1 MGLNLQNA
9 KSVLSKIFDYEKTQN
24 EFERGFKMKKIII
37 FLFSLTMVLSLV
49 GCNNSH
55 HLGDS
60 TVDSNNNFEVKLISA
75 EFVDEINMDENDANF
90 FMPASNDSEKHTLK
104 PADDCVLFHYTYE
117 YKYVGT
123 KELKDRFHDYAKP
136 ILIYDKEYQ
145 FSEDYC
151 SVRKVDSKWH
161 YLSSDID
168 AEFFKVKHG
177 IKNTVFYDS
186 TYKPLD
192 DTTYQVR
199 GFISVPEKVK
209 LEHKSLEFCL
219 YLMGQ
224 KYVIE

>member
-1 MGLNLQNA
+1 
-9 KSVLSKIFDYEKTQN
+9 
-24 EFERGFKMKKIII
+24 MKKIIAL
-37 FLFSLTMVLSLV
+37 FFSLITTFSLV
-49 GCNNSH
+49 GCSNSP
-55 HLGDS
+55 HLGDI
-60 TVDSNNNFEVKLISA
+60 TVDSNNDFEVKLISA
-75 EFVDEINMDENDANF
+75 EFVDEINMDENDENF
-90 FMPASNDSEKHTLK
+90 FMPTTSDKTKQTLK
-104 PADDCVLFHYTYE
+104 PSDGEVLFHYTCE

-123 KELKDRFHDYAKP
+123 KELKDHLHDYAKP

-145 FSEDYC
+145 FNENYC
-151 SVRKVDSKWH
+151 SVRNVDSKWY

-168 AEFFKVKHG
+168 AEFFKVKNG

-209 LEHKSLEFCL
+209 NEPKSLEFCL

-224 KYVIE
+224 KYIIE

>member
-1 MGLNLQNA
+1 
-9 KSVLSKIFDYEKTQN
+9 
-24 EFERGFKMKKIII
+24 MKKII
-37 FLFSLTMVLSLV
+37 SLIVSLLTFLSLV
-49 GCNNSH
+49 GCSNSPKI
-55 HLGDS
+55 GDI
-60 TVDSNNNFEVKLISA
+60 TVDSNNHFEVKLISA
-75 EFVDEINMDENDANF
+75 EFVDEINMDENDENF
-90 FMPASNDSEKHTLK
+90 FMPVSNDNVKNTLS
-104 PADDCVLFHYTYE
+104 PANDSVLFHYTCE

-123 KELKDRFHDYAKP
+123 KELKDNFHDYAKP

-145 FSEDYC
+145 FSEGYC

-168 AEFFKVKHG
+168 AEFFKAKYG

-209 LEHKSLEFCL
+209 NEPKSLDFCL

-224 KYVIE
+224 KYVIK